1 MIIQLDFDGT
11 LVNFNYPLV
20 GNLNLGC
27 KEVVAELFERGHKIH
42 LNTYRANISTIDLE
56 NAVEFLKNNE
66 LMHCISVV
74 NAQKKLPPTWD
85 IDAAIELN
93 ELFLDDDSDGIPLKW
108 DHTGKMKMVDWRVVK
123 SLLKQKQII

>member
-27 KEVVAELFERGHKIH
+27 KEVVTDLFEKGHTIH

-56 NAVEFLKNNE
+56 NALEFLKNNE

-74 NAQKKLPPTWD
+74 NSQKKLPPTWD

>member
-20 GNLNLGC
+20 GNLNPGC
-27 KEVVAELFERGHKIH
+27 KEVVVELFERGHTIH

-56 NAVEFLKNNE
+56 NALEFLKNND
-66 LMHCISVV
+66 LLHCISTV
-74 NAQKKLPPTWD
+74 NAQKKLPPSWD

>member
-27 KEVVAELFERGHKIH
+27 KEVVTKLFEKGHTIH

-56 NAVEFLKNNE
+56 NALEFLKNNE
-66 LMHCISVV
+66 FMQFISSV
-74 NAQKKLPPTWD
+74 NAQKRLPPSWD